1 MEKISTFLKKNALL
15 LFQGAYVPLNQQ
27 FTPLSNANLSPLLSG
42 VFSSGNLPG
51 LFNGLFKIALSVG
64 AMLAV
69 LRLAYAGYLY
79 MGSSDM
85 WGSKHH
91 AKEVIQDSIIGLLL
105 LLSIYVILYQI
116 NPCLLNL
123 NVLSSLGGQAA
134 SCAQ

>member
-1 MEKISTFLKKNALL
+1 MRKFSDFFRKNALL
-15 LFQGAYVPLNQQ
+15 LFQGAYVPLSQQ
-27 FTPLSNANLSPLLSG
+27 FTPLSNANLSPALSSF
-42 VFSSGNLPG
+42 FSSNDLPG
-51 LFNGLFKIALSVG
+51 LFNGLFKVAISVG

-79 MGSSDM
+79 MGAGDM
-85 WGSKHH
+85 WGSKHK
-91 AKEVIQDSIIGLLL
+91 AKEVIGEAVTGLLL
-105 LLSIYVILYQI
+105 LLSIYIILYQI